1 VQPDEQLRVTVFIGI
16 LATVYVLAA
25 GTIVRWIR
33 QRINDPQPPF
43 PVWSMRI
50 RRVALCLAAVGI
62 PCFAYGWLVEPY
74 WPEVVHVRID
84 VPGLPAGTTPIRI
97 AQIADIHS
105 DPTERLEGRLPDIVA
120 KEKPDLIVFTGD
132 AINSREGLP
141 IFRRCLSR
149 IAAIAPTYAVRGNW
163 DSWYFADADLFG
175 GTGARELGAEAIP
188 VRIRGAL
195 LWLGGIAVGRE
206 SRLEEVL
213 ATIPRGAPA
222 VLLYHYPD
230 LIEDVRRARDRSL
243 LRVAH
248 ARRPGRNSLLRR
260 ACDVLPF
267 RQEIRV
273 RSIPRSGNDPV
284 RQPRHRDGGR
294 ARAARPLLVQTR
306 DHGLRPGAEGSL
318 SGVSRAWRV
327 SGAAHLVLREHGK
340 DQRLRGEAAN

>member
-1 VQPDEQLRVTVFIGI
+1 VQPAEQFRVTVFIGL
-16 LATVYVLAA
+16 LAAVYVLAA

-230 LIEDVRRARDRSL
+230 LIEDVRGRGIDLYCASHTHGGQ
-243 LRVAH
+243 VAI
-248 ARRPGRNSLLRR
+248 
-260 ACDVLPF
+260 PF
-267 RQEIRV
+267 YGALVTFSRFDKKYESGLFHEAGTTLYVNRGIGMEGGPVPRV
-273 RSIPRSGNDPV
+273 RFWARPEITVFDLVPK
-284 RQPRHRDGGR
+284 RQP
-294 ARAARPLLVQTR
+294 LTTR
-306 DHGLRPGAEGSL
+306 
-318 SGVSRAWRV
+318 
-327 SGAAHLVLREHGK
+327 
-340 DQRLRGEAAN
+340 